1 MVFTVF
7 YVIRDND
14 DCTILTIIL
23 ICLFR
28 VIVSDTGNLN
38 ISLDSVSETIST
50 TANTK
55 RIWSVLVFLLCL
67 FYFFIKS

>member
-7 YVIRDND
+7 YVIRDNN

-23 ICLFR
+23 MCLFR
-28 VIVSDTGNLN
+28 AIVSDTGNLN
-38 ISLDSVSETIST
+38 IYLDSVSETIST

-55 RIWSVLVFLLCL
+55 RIWNVLVFLLCL
-67 FYFFIKS
+67 FYFFYKE